1 MLDPLSIHF
10 VDFVIFRLCYVFSAI
25 FHILRQEWTDEML
38 LWDPD
43 EYNNIRSIRIP
54 AKNVWLPD
62 TFIYNK

>member
-1 MLDPLSIHF
+1 M
-10 VDFVIFRLCYVFSAI
+10 YFSAI